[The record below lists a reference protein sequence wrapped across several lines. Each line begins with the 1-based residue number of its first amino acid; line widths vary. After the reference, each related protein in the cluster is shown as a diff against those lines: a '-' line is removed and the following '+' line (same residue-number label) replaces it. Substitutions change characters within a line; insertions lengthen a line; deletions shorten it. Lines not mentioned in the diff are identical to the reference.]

1 MIDITILTAAIVGA
15 ISYFFNRGLEERE
28 KLTEQWLRELHA
40 SIEREKRREDEE
52 DRRYEEKDN
61 ENK

>member
-1 MIDITILTAAIVGA
+1 MIDITILTTAIVGA
-15 ISYFFNRGLEERE
+15 ISYFYNKGLEERE
-28 KLTEQWLRELHA
+28 RLTEQWLRELHA

-61 ENK
+61 EK